1 MTAILSQNISYIPG
15 FTQLGATPARMELF
29 EDRVVVATLDEDGTA
44 LEVVV
49 DTPLSELKV
58 SGSLALLKFIIGDVK
73 RTIDFS
79 FEARAMMA
87 TPGGILGVGS
97 VIKDSGIYGWIDE
110 FRSRGVAVKYISL
123 GHIWLMAL
131 AGVAVFAFVVFVI
144 ATNMNP

>member
-29 EDRVVVATLDEDGTA
+29 EDRVVVTTLDEDGA
-44 LEVVV
+44 AIEVVI
-49 DTPLSELKV
+49 DTPLSELKI
-58 SGSLALLKFIIGDVK
+58 SGSLALVKIIVGDVK

-79 FEARAMMA
+79 FKARAMMA

-97 VIKDSGIYGWIDE
+97 VIRDSGIYGRINE
-110 FRSRGVAVKYISL
+110 FRSRGVAVKYISI
-123 GHIWLMAL
+123 GHTWLMAL

-144 ATNMNP
+144 ATNMSS